1 MAYNWGHGSSIIVPA
16 PGSDRARI
24 EALEKRVEQLEKALP
39 EEIVMPNSDLDYTV
53 EINGT
58 RITLPISKYE
68 LLVTELNDAKNHND
82 VLRRQLE
89 TEKIAAK
96 SARDE
101 VARLKKKLR
110 NAYDSLASTV
120 DGFDEYDGEFE
131 TQW

>member
-1 MAYNWGHGSSIIVPA
+1 MDNYDWTHGANIIVPA

-24 EALEKRVEQLEKALP
+24 EALEKRVEQLEKAFP
-39 EEIVMPNSDLDYTV
+39 EEIVMPNGDLDYTV

-58 RITLPISKYE
+58 RITLPLSKHE
-68 LLVTELNDAKNHND
+68 LLVTEFNDAKSHND
-82 VLRRQLE
+82 ILRRQLE
-89 TEKIAAK
+89 TEKIATK

-120 DGFDEYDGEFE
+120 DEFDEFDISGVE
-131 TQW
+131 W